1 MKRLALATLL
11 LAVAG
16 ASLAQ
21 VKVTDPWVR
30 GTVASQK
37 STGAFMQL
45 SSPTATRL
53 VDVSAPDMRVEIH
66 EMSMQGDVMRM
77 KQITGLDLPA
87 GKTVELKPGS
97 YHLMFFNVRHQLK
110 EGDTVPLTLTF
121 ENAQKARETVKVQAP
136 VRALNAQVPA
146 DMGMKMKEGHSSH

>member
-1 MKRLALATLL
+1 MKHIALASFLIAIT
-11 LAVAG
+11 G
-16 ASLAQ
+16 TTLAQ

-53 VDVSAPDMRVEIH
+53 VDASAPDMRVEIH

-77 KQITGLDLPA
+77 KQITGLDLPG

-97 YHLMFFNVRHQLK
+97 YHLMFFDVNHQLK

-121 ENAQKARETVKVQAP
+121 ENAKKARETVKVQAP
-136 VRALNAQVPA
+136 VRALNAQAPA
-146 DMGMKMKEGHSSH
+146 DKGMKMKEHHGH